1 MEGLLI
7 VGKNSPESSALQ
19 ATTVLNEQDD
29 NQDGDRNENHVS
41 HGVKLRPNVS
51 LGAFTRHLIF
61 VAC

>member
-29 NQDGDRNENHVS
+29 NQDRDWNENQVS
-41 HGVKLRPNVS
+41 HAVKLRPNSNLRTLV
-51 LGAFTRHLIF
+51 HLLNF
-61 VAC
+61 AAC